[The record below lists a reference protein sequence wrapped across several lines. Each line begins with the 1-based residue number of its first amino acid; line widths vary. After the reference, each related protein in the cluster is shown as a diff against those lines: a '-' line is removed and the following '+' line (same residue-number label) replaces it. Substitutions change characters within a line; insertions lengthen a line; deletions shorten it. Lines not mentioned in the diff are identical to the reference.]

1 MPLPTHRWNPETGR
15 YDAVQAQAMTVWAQT
30 YVPNM
35 VRWVEPQETTLV
47 TVIADVPLA
56 GGTGVLARYTRD
68 TNFAG
73 NLTEALKVM
82 GFAK

>member
-1 MPLPTHRWNPETGR
+1 MTQKTHRWNPETGR

-47 TVIADVPLA
+47 TVFEPLTLA
-56 GGTGVLARYTRD
+56 NGQGVLATYRRD

-82 GFAK
+82 GFGK